1 MGDLMRIA
9 KTDAVI
15 LNKGE
20 DKETAEAGTFHSR
33 ALVPTVDIYTARVFF
48 NFTQKIVEET
58 VDRRVSL
65 LEEKIKDRDQEI
77 MRSIRKLQARLV
89 MQQQNKAA
97 AALPWWRK
105 LFNRGGVK
113 TGK

>member
-1 MGDLMRIA
+1 MSIV
-9 KTDAVI
+9 KNDADF
-15 LNKGE
+15 LNKE
-20 DKETAEAGTFHSR
+20 EENNETAEAETSYSR
-33 ALVPTVDIYTARVFF
+33 ALVPTVDIYTARMFF
-48 NFTQKIVEET
+48 NFTRNIVEET

-77 MRSIRKLQARLV
+77 MRSIRKLQARLA

-105 LFNRGGVK
+105 LFNRAGEK
-113 TGK
+113 RGK